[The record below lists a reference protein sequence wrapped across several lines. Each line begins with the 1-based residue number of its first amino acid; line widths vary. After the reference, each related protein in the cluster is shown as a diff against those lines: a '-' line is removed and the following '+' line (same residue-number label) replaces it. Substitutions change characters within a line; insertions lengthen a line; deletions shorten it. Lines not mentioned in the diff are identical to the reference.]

1 MATSRWM
8 EFAVQMTCQ
17 SCVSKVQHA
26 LESLSGLEDQE
37 IKLATQQVLV
47 LTAQSVQDVEAALLQ
62 TGLRVTLR
70 GQSSTKQGQ
79 NFGCAVSIMSG
90 DVQGVVRF
98 TQISHEEVVVEGTI
112 DGLAPG
118 PHGLHIHEFGDISQ
132 GCASTG
138 GHFNPFGLAHGA
150 PDSETRHVGDLG
162 NIVADA
168 SGRAKFLLSDRLVK
182 VWDIIGRALVVHAH
196 EDDLGLSDHPDSKTT
211 GNAGSRV
218 GCGIIARSA
227 GVFENTKQYCACDGR
242 TLWDES
248 DLARSK
254 QP

>member
-98 TQISHEEVVVEGTI
+98 TQISREEVVVEGTI

-118 PHGLHIHEFGDISQ
+118 SLQVRQLALACNS
-132 GCASTG
+132 ASCSKR
-138 GHFNPFGLAHGA
+138 PAWLAY
-150 PDSETRHVGDLG
+150 
-162 NIVADA
+162 
-168 SGRAKFLLSDRLVK
+168 
-182 VWDIIGRALVVHAH
+182 
-196 EDDLGLSDHPDSKTT
+196 
-211 GNAGSRV
+211 SRV
-218 GCGIIARSA
+218 WRHFARMC
-227 GVFENTKQYCACDGR
+227 EHGR
-242 TLWDES
+242 TLQSVWPCTWS
-248 DLARSK
+248 TR
-254 QP
+254 